1 MKRLILA
8 FSLVLCS
15 FVLASTA
22 WAADCSTGGG
32 TTLCNPL
39 GAGTDLETLLAD
51 ILSFVVEIGAV
62 VVVLMLVY
70 VGYLFVTGANNE
82 TKRTQARQ
90 ALLWTVVGA
99 LILLGAE
106 AIALAI
112 QETVDAIGG

>member
-8 FSLVLCS
+8 SPLIASLILSLPYIV
-15 FVLASTA
+15 
-22 WAADCSTGGG
+22 WAAE
-32 TTLCNPL
+32 TLTNPL
-39 GAGTDLETLLAD
+39 GAGTDLEQLLAD
-51 ILSFVVEIGAV
+51 ILSFVVKIGSV

-82 TKRTQARQ
+82 TRRTEARK

-112 QETVDAIGG
+112 QETVNAISDTATL

>member
-8 FSLVLCS
+8 FPLVASALLVLPY
-15 FVLASTA
+15 VV
-22 WAADCSTGGG
+22 WAAE
-32 TTLCNPL
+32 TLTNPL
-39 GAGTDLETLLAD
+39 GAGTDLEALLAD
-51 ILSFVVEIGAV
+51 ILAFVVKIGSV

-70 VGYLFVTGANNE
+70 VGYLFVTARGND
-82 TKRTQARQ
+82 TKLTTAKS

-112 QETVDAIGG
+112 QATVEAIDA